1 VNGELLSSELNEY
14 VNSEFLSL
22 VQKRGSAIIDICG
35 KSSSHSAANAICD
48 HMHDWWFGTSKS
60 AVSMGVISNGN
71 HYSVPED
78 LIFSMPVDIVQGE
91 WKARSYQLNDFQK
104 LKLEQSWTELLEER
118 KIALD
123 F

>member
-1 VNGELLSSELNEY
+1 MNGEPLSSELNEY

-22 VQKRGSAIIDICG
+22 VQKRGSAIIDVCG

-71 HYSVPED
+71 QYGVPED
-78 LIFSMPVDIVQGE
+78 LIFSLPLDIVQGE
-91 WKARSYQLNDFQK
+91 WKSRSYQLNDFQK

>member
-1 VNGELLSSELNEY
+1 
-14 VNSEFLSL
+14 
-22 VQKRGSAIIDICG
+22 
-35 KSSSHSAANAICD
+35 
-48 HMHDWWFGTSKS
+48 
-60 AVSMGVISNGN
+60 MGVISNGN
-71 HYSVPED
+71 QYGVPED
-78 LIFSMPVDIVQGE
+78 LIFSLPLDIVQGE

>member
-1 VNGELLSSELNEY
+1 VS
-14 VNSEFLSL
+14 
-22 VQKRGSAIIDICG
+22 KRGSAIIEVCN

-48 HMHDWWFGTSKS
+48 HMHDWCFGSREGT

-71 HYSVPED
+71 TYGVPED
-78 LIFSMPVDIVQGE
+78 LIFSFPLDITSDGN
-91 WKARSYQLNDFQK
+91 WTARSYSLTDFQK
-104 LKLEQSWTELLEER
+104 GRLEASFKELLEER